1 MVNKI
6 YLKAVAFSI
15 IFALAVFFVIN
26 QLDSAAIGKL
36 ESKITESQLS
46 VQESAMFFQI
56 LSENPNKEKFC
67 PIIRQKIDSQ
77 SGRNASLIQAIE
89 EAEKSIFIVDFTN
102 LKKSYFLSNAELYF
116 LIKKSNEACNEKN
129 QTILYFYRDAKPL
142 CSDCIVQGEI
152 IDGIREKCR
161 NVKSFAFPIDLNLGF
176 VELFKTLYGFDEAPS
191 LVINEK
197 TVFEGL
203 TAEQEIMENI
213 QCEN

>member
-1 MVNKI
+1 M
-6 YLKAVAFSI
+6 
-15 IFALAVFFVIN
+15 
-26 QLDSAAIGKL
+26 
-36 ESKITESQLS
+36 
-46 VQESAMFFQI
+46 
-56 LSENPNKEKFC
+56 
-67 PIIRQKIDSQ
+67 
-77 SGRNASLIQAIE
+77 
-89 EAEKSIFIVDFTN
+89 
-102 LKKSYFLSNAELYF
+102 
-116 LIKKSNEACNEKN
+116 
-129 QTILYFYRDAKPL
+129 YFYRDAKPL

-161 NVKSFAFPIDLNLGF
+161 NVKSFAFPLDLNLGF